1 MKRSRVYG
9 PMAATTADASID
21 LAAHSATVLR
31 FDDFYRSARD
41 DVARA
46 LAVTIGDAE
55 LAAEAT
61 DEAMAR
67 AFTRWA
73 VVSTYERPAGW
84 VYRVGLNWS
93 RSVLVRRRRHR
104 EIIAGQAPPRLDI
117 SDPSPVDDELVA
129 ALASLPEAQR
139 AVVVC
144 RLVLDMSNDET
155 AAALKI
161 KPGTVKSRL
170 SRAIDHLRNELSP
183 DDRNNEATK

>member
-1 MKRSRVYG
+1 MIHGLTGHGRRWRTLATRHLNDLGVLAPDLIGHGHSTF
-9 PMAATTADASID
+9 AAPWTIDA
-21 LAAHSATVLR
+21 
-31 FDDFYRSARD
+31 
-41 DVARA
+41 
-46 LAVTIGDAE
+46 
-55 LAAEAT
+55 
-61 DEAMAR
+61 
-67 AFTRWA
+67 
-73 VVSTYERPAGW
+73 
-84 VYRVGLNWS
+84 N
-93 RSVLVRRRRHR
+93 
-104 EIIAGQAPPRLDI
+104 
-117 SDPSPVDDELVA
+117 VA